1 MVTCACPFDGF
12 FGSISRT
19 YKVEKQLL
27 QVLNTQ
33 KMASSFHSLKKK
45 KKKLYDCVAVVAAA
59 ADGHVITR
67 NITEAFFLSLSWVEG
82 NVCKRM
88 RVARLHSHTAFLNY
102 RLEEKRETEEEAAF

>member
-33 KMASSFHSLKKK
+33 KMASSFHSLKKEE

-67 NITEAFFLSLSWVEG
+67 NITEAFFLSLSLVG
-82 NVCKRM
+82 
-88 RVARLHSHTAFLNY
+88 
-102 RLEEKRETEEEAAF
+102 